1 MWLILSSGLRE
12 SKELVKLSNKE
23 LVKASKEKAG
33 GERENVKVGGNLGRV
48 RCCAIIKEE
57 VGKNSKKAR

>member
-1 MWLILSSGLRE
+1 MWLILSSYLRE
-12 SKELVKLSNKE
+12 SKELVKVSNKE

>member
-12 SKELVKLSNKE
+12 SEELVKLSNKE

-33 GERENVKVGGNLGRV
+33 GERENVNVGGNLGRV
-48 RCCAIIKEE
+48 RRCAIIKEKIK
-57 VGKNSKKAR
+57 KNSKKAR

>member
-12 SKELVKLSNKE
+12 GKELVKLS
-23 LVKASKEKAG
+23 KEKAG
-33 GERENVKVGGNLGRV
+33 GKRENVKVGGNLGRV